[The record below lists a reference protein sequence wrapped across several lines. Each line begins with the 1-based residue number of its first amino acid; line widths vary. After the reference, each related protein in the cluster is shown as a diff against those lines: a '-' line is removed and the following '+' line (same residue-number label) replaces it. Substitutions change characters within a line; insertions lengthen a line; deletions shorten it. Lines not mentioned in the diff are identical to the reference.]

1 MSFYT
6 QREVYLSTLI
16 REASICSR
24 LYVAVNITDQGEENK
39 KPRNALQVFCGKLRM
54 CFVYRNEDERTD
66 GVVREY
72 AMMAQLRLFSFTSHT
87 TRLHFPAIPRAK
99 SG

>member
-39 KPRNALQVFCGKLRM
+39 KPRNALQVFCGLYTEM
-54 CFVYRNEDERTD
+54 YVYTD
-66 GVVREY
+66 
-72 AMMAQLRLFSFTSHT
+72 
-87 TRLHFPAIPRAK
+87 
-99 SG
+99 